1 MTLII
6 ISIPSLVSCASDA
19 CLVRHDLADGNRGR
33 PSGGYIR
40 DFAEVHFE
48 RAASKESF
56 GMARVE
62 LGAEDQGSKKLIQWL
77 VNMEDF
83 QSL

>member
-1 MTLII
+1 M
-6 ISIPSLVSCASDA
+6 
-19 CLVRHDLADGNRGR
+19 CLRCLSTEIWRMKIEV
-33 PSGGYIR
+33 GGYIR
-40 DFAEVHFE
+40 DFGEVNFE

-77 VNMEDF
+77 VNIEDF
-83 QSL
+83 QSVKQRRTAEACVCAGVFV

>member
-1 MTLII
+1 MKIE
-6 ISIPSLVSCASDA
+6 V
-19 CLVRHDLADGNRGR
+19 
-33 PSGGYIR
+33 GGYIR
-40 DFAEVHFE
+40 DFVEVNFE